1 MKKVRLGEFD
11 EKFSNASLEEMADLV
26 QKRDRIT
33 SRRNLVLLL
42 TFFTLLT
49 LAVVV
54 GLFFYGQWLT
64 ATVSALWQ
72 MGAALW
78 NLEWWQAG
86 AILLEYKLSF
96 FLFGL
101 IVGVIVALFIVF
113 QIVETLFDLVVDG
126 ISSLF
131 N

>member
-1 MKKVRLGEFD
+1 MKKVRHGEFD
-11 EKFSNASLEEMADLV
+11 PTFSNASLEEMADRV
-26 QKRDRIT
+26 QKRDQIT

-42 TFFTLLT
+42 SFFALLA
-49 LAVVV
+49 LAIVV

-64 ATVSALWQ
+64 ETIGALWQ
-72 MGAALW
+72 MGSAIW

-96 FLFGL
+96 FLLGML
-101 IVGVIVALFIVF
+101 VGVIVALFIVF
-113 QIVETLFDLVVDG
+113 QVVETLFDLVVDG

>member
-1 MKKVRLGEFD
+1 MKKVRRGEFD
-11 EKFSNASLEEMADLV
+11 PKFSNASLEEMADLV
-26 QKRDRIT
+26 QKRDQLT
-33 SRRNLVLLL
+33 GRRNLVLLL
-42 TFFTLLT
+42 IFFILLT

-54 GLFFYGQWLT
+54 GLFFYGHWLT
-64 ATVSALWQ
+64 ETVSALWQ
-72 MGAALW
+72 MGSAIW

-96 FLFGL
+96 FLFGI

-113 QIVETLFDLVVDG
+113 QVIETLFDLVVDG

>member
-1 MKKVRLGEFD
+1 MKKVRHGEFD
-11 EKFSNASLEEMADLV
+11 PTFSNASLEEMATRV
-26 QKRDRIT
+26 QLRDRIT
-33 SRRNLVLLL
+33 SRRNFVLLL
-42 TFFTLLT
+42 IFFICLT
-49 LAVVV
+49 LALVV

-64 ATVSALWQ
+64 ETVSALWQ
-72 MGAALW
+72 MGSAIW

-86 AILLEYKLSF
+86 AILFEYKLSF
-96 FLFGL
+96 FLFGT

-113 QIVETLFDLVVDG
+113 QVIETLFDLVVDG